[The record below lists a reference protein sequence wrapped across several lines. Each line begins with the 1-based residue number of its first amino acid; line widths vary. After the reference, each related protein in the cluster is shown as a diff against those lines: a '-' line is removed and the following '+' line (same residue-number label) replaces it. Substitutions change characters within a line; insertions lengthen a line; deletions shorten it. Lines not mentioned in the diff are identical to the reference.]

1 MRKKDNVKKDTV
13 KSNVTDKDNGRND
26 GTVGKGPG
34 KDKIVKIISYI
45 ILAVL
50 IVTAGAG
57 LYVGSGPGRP
67 GKPKEIK
74 YEKFLDMV
82 DAGQIK
88 EIKWNEDDEAITA
101 YDKKDKEYTTSNP
114 KYDDFKVDMLEQG
127 VEVKESGMLK
137 KYETPIMMAV
147 QLLMYAA
154 SFYVMTKIMGIGSI
168 KSTRKK
174 EQKSNVKFKDVAG
187 LDEVKEDLMTVVD
200 FLKNPDKYKEAG
212 ADIPKGVLLYGP
224 PGTGKTLLAKAVAG
238 EAGVKFIATSG
249 SDFDEKYVGVGASK
263 MRKLFDDAK
272 NNAPCIIF
280 IDEIDSMGGR
290 RHSKQNNYDRQTL
303 NTLLSEMDGFDGSNG
318 VVVIAATNRL
328 EDLDPALTRP
338 GRFDNHFA
346 VSLPESAK
354 ERKVIIDLY
363 TNNKKF
369 AEDVDFDT
377 FAKETMGSSPATIK
391 TVLNEAAI
399 IAVRDNNGIIDRK
412 ILDEAWMKQLMEGHL
427 RKNGERN
434 NVEVVAWHE
443 AGHAL
448 AGLLL
453 GQDLT
458 KASIIPSTSG
468 AGGATFITPKKL
480 GLFTVKELK
489 EQVIMLYAGRN
500 AEALLAESNGE
511 DEGVTTGASNDIE
524 KATDIIKKMIV
535 EYGMND
541 EFGLLNLDNLDV
553 KPEVITKE
561 AVKLA
566 KALQE
571 QSLILMK
578 ENIDRLRDIAEE
590 LMKKETLTGEEIRK
604 IAER

>member
-13 KSNVTDKDNGRND
+13 KSNVTDRDNGRND

-57 LYVGSGPGRP
+57 LYVGSGPGRQ

-154 SFYVMTKIMGIGSI
+154 LFYVMTKIMGIGSI

-346 VSLPESAK
+346 VCLPESAK
-354 ERKVIIDLY
+354 ERRVIIDLY

-399 IAVRDNNGIIDRK
+399 IAARGNNGIIDRK

-427 RKNGERN
+427 RRNGERN

-489 EQVIMLYAGRN
+489 EQIIMLYAGRN
-500 AEALLAESNGE
+500 AEALLTESNGE
-511 DEGVTTGASNDIE
+511 EEGVTTGASNDIE

>member
-13 KSNVTDKDNGRND
+13 KSNVTDRDNGRND

-57 LYVGSGPGRP
+57 FYVGSGPGRQ

-154 SFYVMTKIMGIGSI
+154 LFYAMTKIMGIGSI

-354 ERKVIIDLY
+354 ERRVIIDLY

-369 AEDVDFDT
+369 AEDVDFDA

-399 IAVRDNNGIIDRK
+399 IAARDNNGIIDRK

-427 RKNGERN
+427 RRNGERN
-434 NVEVVAWHE
+434 NIEVVAWHE

-500 AEALLAESNGE
+500 AEALLTESNGE
-511 DEGVTTGASNDIE
+511 EEGVTTGASNDIE

>member
-13 KSNVTDKDNGRND
+13 KSNVTDRDNGRND

-57 LYVGSGPGRP
+57 LYVGSGPGRQ

-88 EIKWNEDDEAITA
+88 EIKWNEDDETITA

-354 ERKVIIDLY
+354 ERRVIIDLY

-369 AEDVDFDT
+369 AEDVDFDA

-391 TVLNEAAI
+391 TILNEAAI
-399 IAVRDNNGIIDRK
+399 IAARGHNGIIDRK

-434 NVEVVAWHE
+434 NIEVVAWHE

-500 AEALLAESNGE
+500 AEALLTESNGE
-511 DEGVTTGASNDIE
+511 EEGVTTGASNDIE

-566 KALQE
+566 KTLQE
-571 QSLILMK
+571 QSLTLMK